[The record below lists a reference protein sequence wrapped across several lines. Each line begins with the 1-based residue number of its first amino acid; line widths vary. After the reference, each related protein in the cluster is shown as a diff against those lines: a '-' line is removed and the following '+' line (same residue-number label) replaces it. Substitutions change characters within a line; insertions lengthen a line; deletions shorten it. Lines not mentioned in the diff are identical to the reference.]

1 MILYMGKYAFIL
13 LLSLALFVTRSY
25 SQSKVKGFISGT
37 LVDTTAGKQTPMG
50 NATVSVTPLA
60 GDSTDAQ
67 YTVSDKR
74 GDFTIRG
81 ITAGQYKLLI
91 TYEGYSPISRRFS
104 ISDSSSMINLNTV
117 YMQHSDAM
125 LEAAIVQRP
134 PMGIKKDTTEYNASM
149 FAVKPNAVAED
160 LLKKMPGMQVDNSG
174 NVTHAGETVTRIL
187 VDGKRFFSDD
197 PKLATRNLPPDVID
211 KIQVFDDL
219 SDQSKFTG
227 FDDGNRVKTINIVTK
242 KNARKGYF
250 GKFVGGDGT
259 DEYYDESL
267 NLHRFNGN
275 TQMSLLGQGNDVN
288 KQNFT
293 AQDIFGS
300 GGGGGGRRGG
310 NGGGGGGGPAASTS
324 YQSNGITT
332 VWAGGFNYKNTLGTD
347 PNHSTDIYG
356 SYFYNY
362 QHVVL
367 KQTDSSINPVSTTD
381 GSDSAL
387 TTVGNSTAIS
397 RISAH
402 RIFLNVESRL
412 DSNNSIIFR
421 PNITLQKSTPSGS
434 SYTAEYDNHGNPIY
448 SELGNTSSTNSGF
461 NINSSNLQFR
471 HRFAKPFRTISLDI
485 NTTANVNN
493 GTGYNHSINSFSP
506 SATNK
511 NFYTDTLNQFYND
524 SLKSWSITPTLS
536 YTEPLG
542 KHQILQFTYLHTYTN
557 STTINN
563 TYDYVDSLK
572 SYAHYDYLFSNSY
585 KFTSNADQAALAW
598 RIQEKK
604 LNLSVGSGIQWT
616 EFDSYNTT
624 KGIPVDHGY
633 INYTPTVNLS
643 YQFSSTQHLRLNYS
657 GRTGTPTAAQLQPLT
672 TTTDS
677 INYQVGNPG
686 LKPQFTHSLRI
697 LYANFDPA
705 TQHVI
710 FATLN
715 ASTIVND
722 IQSAIY
728 QNAEGGRTST
738 YTNLNGTW
746 NVNGFFNYGFPLAHP
761 KSNLN
766 FMTNVTYNQSQ
777 SLLAQDSLSYF
788 QGVGIAH
795 EYTKVTGLNET
806 IRWTT
811 NIKKNFDMNFSST
824 TGYTINKTTGINRP
838 SADTANSGKVV
849 SSGSSSLNTFNE
861 TLSAEFT
868 AYTNS
873 GWLIAATFD
882 YTYTY
887 TPSKTYTAHIP
898 LLTPSIAKQLF
909 KKKNGE
915 IRLTVFDV
923 LNKNTS
929 VAESVAAGGAQ
940 TFQRTNTL
948 TRYAMLTFT
957 YNLNNFQ
964 GSQQGR
970 RGPGGMFPG
979 RFRGGGGGG
988 GFRDGNGGFPVN

>member
-1 MILYMGKYAFIL
+1 MGKYL
-13 LLSLALFVTRSY
+13 LLVLISMVLCVTHSY
-25 SQSKVKGFISGT
+25 SQSKVKGFVSGT
-37 LVDTTAGKQTPMG
+37 LVDTTGGKQTPMG
-50 NATVSVTPLA
+50 NATVSVTPLG

-74 GDFTIRG
+74 GDFTVRG
-81 ITAGQYKLLI
+81 ISAGQYKLLI
-91 TYEGYSPISRRFS
+91 TYEGFQAISRRFS
-104 ISDSSSMINLNTV
+104 ISDSSSMISFNTL
-117 YMQHSDAM
+117 YMQHADNM

-174 NVTHAGETVTRIL
+174 NVTHAGETVTRVL

-197 PKLATRNLPPDVID
+197 PKLATRNLPPDIID

-259 DEYYDESL
+259 NDYYDESV

-275 TQMSLLGQGNDVN
+275 NQMSLLGQGNDVN

-293 AQDIFGS
+293 AQDIFGG

-310 NGGGGGGGPAASTS
+310 GGGPSASTS
-324 YQSNGITT
+324 YQSNGVTT
-332 VWAGGFNYKNTLGTD
+332 VWAGGLNYKNTFGTD
-347 PNHSTDIYG
+347 PNHSTDVYG

-367 KQTDSSINPVSTTD
+367 TQSDSAINPVRNNE
-381 GSDSAL
+381 GIDSAL
-387 TTVGNSTAIS
+387 TNVGNSTSIS

-402 RIFLNVESRL
+402 RIFLNIESRL

-421 PNITLQKSTPSGS
+421 PNITLQKSTPSAS
-434 SYTAEYDNHGNPIY
+434 TLTAEYDNHGNPIY
-448 SELGNTSSTNSGF
+448 SELGYTNSENSGF
-461 NINSSNLQFR
+461 NINSTNLQLR
-471 HRFAKPFRTISLDI
+471 HRFAKPYRTISLDI

-493 GTGYNHSINSFSP
+493 GTGFTHSINSFWPRAANKSP
-506 SATNK
+506 
-511 NFYTDTLNQFYND
+511 YTDTLNQFYND
-524 SLKSWSITPTLS
+524 SLHSWSVTPTLS
-536 YTEPLG
+536 YTEPLN
-542 KHQILQFTYLHTYTN
+542 KHQILQFTYNHTYTN

-572 SYAHYDYLFSNSY
+572 AYTHYNYLFSNSY
-585 KFTSNADQAALAW
+585 KFTSNADQAAVAW
-598 RIQEKK
+598 RIQEQKM
-604 LNLSVGSGIQWT
+604 NLSIGSGVQWT

-624 KGIPVDHGY
+624 KHIPVDHGY
-633 INYTPTVNLS
+633 INYTPTVNFS
-643 YQFSSTQHLRLNYS
+643 YQFSNTSHLRLNYN
-657 GRTGTPTAAQLQPLT
+657 GRTGTPNAAQLQPLT

-677 INYQVGNPG
+677 INYTAGNPG

-710 FATLN
+710 FATVN
-715 ASTIVND
+715 ASTTVND

-746 NVNGFFNYGFPLAHP
+746 NVNGFFNYGFPLKHP

-766 FMTNVTYNQSQ
+766 FMTNVTYSQSQ
-777 SLLAQDSLSYF
+777 SLLAQDSASYF
-788 QGVGIAH
+788 AGLDIAH
-795 EYTKVTGLNET
+795 EYTKTTGLNET

-811 NIKKNFDMNFSST
+811 NIKKNFDMNFSSA
-824 TGYTINKTTGINRP
+824 TGYTINKTAGIARP
-838 SADTANSGKVV
+838 SSDTAGSGHV
-849 SSGSSSLNTFNE
+849 SGGSTSLNTFNE

-882 YTYTY
+882 YTYSY
-887 TPSKTYTAHIP
+887 TPSKAYTAHIP

-929 VAESVAAGGAQ
+929 VSESVAAGGAQ

-964 GSQQGR
+964 GAQQGR
-970 RGPGGMFPG
+970 RFPGMFPG

-988 GFRDGNGGFPVN
+988 GGIRDGGGGFPIN

>member
-1 MILYMGKYAFIL
+1 
-13 LLSLALFVTRSY
+13 
-25 SQSKVKGFISGT
+25 
-37 LVDTTAGKQTPMG
+37 VDTTAGKQVPMS
-50 NATVSVTPLA
+50 NATVSVTPLG
-60 GDSTDAQ
+60 GDSTDAV

-74 GDFTIRG
+74 GDFTVKG

-91 TYEGYSPISRRFS
+91 TFEGYQAIDRRFS
-104 ISDSSSMINLNTV
+104 ISDSGSMVNFNTL
-117 YMQHSDAM
+117 YMQHADNM

-134 PMGIKKDTTEYNASM
+134 PMGIKKDTTEYSASM

-174 NVTHAGETVTRIL
+174 NITHAGETVTRVL

-197 PKLATRNLPPDVID
+197 PKLATRNLPPDIID

-259 DEYYDESL
+259 DDYYDESL

-275 TQMSLLGQGNDVN
+275 NQLSLLGQGNDVN

-300 GGGGGGRRGG
+300 GGGGGRRGG
-310 NGGGGGGGPAASTS
+310 GAPSASTS
-324 YQSNGITT
+324 YQSNGVTT
-332 VWAGGFNYKNTLGTD
+332 VWAGGFNYKNTFGTD
-347 PNHSTDIYG
+347 PNHSTDVYG

-367 KQTDSSINPVSTTD
+367 KQTDSAISPVQNNE
-381 GSDSAL
+381 GIDSAM
-387 TTVGNSTAIS
+387 TNVGNSTNIS

-421 PNITLQKSTPSGS
+421 PNITFQQSTPSGAS
-434 SYTAEYDNHGNPIY
+434 STRQYDNRGNPVL
-448 SELGNTSSTNSGF
+448 SETGNTSSENTGF

-471 HRFAKPFRTISLDI
+471 HRFAKPFRTISLDL

-493 GTGYNHSINSFSP
+493 GTGYNYSVNSFWP
-506 SATNK
+506 TLANK
-511 NFYTDTLNQFYND
+511 TPFHVDTLNQFYRD
-524 SLKSWSITPTLS
+524 SLHNFTINPTLS
-536 YTEPLG
+536 YTEPLN
-542 KHQILQFTYLHTYTN
+542 KHQILQFTYSHVYNN

-563 TYDYVDSLK
+563 TYDYVDSVK
-572 SYAHYDYLFSNSY
+572 AYTHFSSLFSNSY
-585 KFTSNADQAALAW
+585 KFTSNSDQAAMYW
-598 RIQEKK
+598 RLQENK

-616 EFDSYNTT
+616 QFDSYNTT
-624 KGIPVDHGY
+624 KGIDVKHGY
-633 INYTPTVNLS
+633 TNYTPTVNLS
-643 YQFSSTQHLRLNYS
+643 YQISATQHLRLNYS
-657 GRTGTPTAAQLQPLT
+657 GRTGTPTAAQLQPLAT
-672 TTTDS
+672 TSDS

-697 LYANFDPA
+697 LYANFDPG

-710 FATLN
+710 FATIN

-766 FMTNVTYNQSQ
+766 FMTNVTYTQSQ
-777 SLLAQDSLSYF
+777 SLLAQDSTSYF
-788 QGVGIAH
+788 AGIGIAH
-795 EYTKVTGLNET
+795 EYTKTTGLNET

-824 TGYTINKTTGINRP
+824 TGYTINKTTGISRP
-838 SADTANSGKVV
+838 SGDSTTGGHGASG
-849 SSGSSSLNTFNE
+849 GSNSLNTFNE

-873 GWLIAATFD
+873 GWLIAANFD

-887 TPSKTYTAHIP
+887 TSSKIYTAHIP
-898 LLTPSIAKQLF
+898 LFTPSIAKQLF
-909 KKKNGE
+909 RKKNGE
-915 IRLTVFDV
+915 LRLTVFDV

-929 VAESVAAGGAQ
+929 VSESVAAGGAQ
-940 TFQRTNTL
+940 TFQRTNVL

-957 YNLNNFQ
+957 YNLNKFP
-964 GSQQGR
+964 GTQQGR
-970 RGPGGMFPG
+970 RFPPGMFPG
-979 RFRGGGGGG
+979 GGHWHGGGGGG
-988 GFRDGNGGFPVN
+988 IRDGGGGFPIN

>member
-1 MILYMGKYAFIL
+1 MSKYLVLVLVSLILCA
-13 LLSLALFVTRSY
+13 TRSY
-25 SQSKVKGFISGT
+25 SQSKVKGFVSGS
-37 LVDTTAGKQTPMG
+37 LVDTTGGKRTPMG
-50 NATVSVTPLA
+50 NATVSVTPLG
-60 GDSTDAQ
+60 GDSTDAV

-74 GDFTIRG
+74 GDFTVKG
-81 ITAGQYKLLI
+81 ITAGEYKLLI
-91 TYEGYSPISRRFS
+91 TFEGYQAIDRRFT
-104 ISDSSSMINLNTV
+104 ISDSGSMVNYNTL
-117 YMQHSDAM
+117 YMQHADNM

-174 NVTHAGETVTRIL
+174 NITHAGEKVTRVL

-197 PKLATRNLPPDVID
+197 PKLATRNLPPDIID

-259 DEYYDESL
+259 DDYYDESL

-275 TQMSLLGQGNDVN
+275 NQLSLLGQGNDVN

-300 GGGGGGRRGG
+300 GGGGRRGG
-310 NGGGGGGGPAASTS
+310 GGAPSASTS
-324 YQSNGITT
+324 YQSNGVTT
-332 VWAGGFNYKNTLGTD
+332 VWAGGFNYKNTFGTD
-347 PNHSTDIYG
+347 PNHSTDVYG

-367 KQTDSSINPVSTTD
+367 TQTDSAISPVQNNE
-381 GSDSAL
+381 GIDSAM
-387 TTVGNSTAIS
+387 TNVGNSTNIS

-421 PNITLQKSTPSGS
+421 PNITIQQSTPSGS
-434 SYTAEYDNHGNPIY
+434 SSTRQYDNLGNPVL
-448 SELGNTSSTNSGF
+448 SEAGNTSSENTGF
-461 NINSSNLQFR
+461 SINSTNLQFR
-471 HRFAKPFRTISLDI
+471 HRFAKPFRTLSLDL

-493 GTGYNHSINSFSP
+493 GTGYSYSVNSFWP
-506 SATNK
+506 TLANK
-511 NFYTDTLNQFYND
+511 TPFHVDTLNQFYRD
-524 SLKSWSITPTLS
+524 SLHNFTISPTLS
-536 YTEPLG
+536 YTEPLN
-542 KHQILQFTYLHTYTN
+542 KHQILQFTYSHVYNN

-563 TYDYVDSLK
+563 TYDYVDSVK
-572 SYAHYDYLFSNSY
+572 AYAQFAYLFSNSY
-585 KFTSNADQAALAW
+585 KFTSNSDQAALAW
-598 RIQEKK
+598 RIQQNK

-624 KGIPVDHGY
+624 KHIPVDHGY

-643 YQFSSTQHLRLNYS
+643 YQFTNTQHLRLNYS
-657 GRTGTPTAAQLQPLT
+657 GRTGTPTPAQLQPLT
-672 TTTDS
+672 TTSDS

-697 LYANFDPA
+697 LYANFDPG

-766 FMTNVTYNQSQ
+766 FMTNVTYTQSQ
-777 SLLAQDSLSYF
+777 SLLAQDSASYF
-788 QGVGIAH
+788 AGIGIAH
-795 EYTKVTGLNET
+795 EYTKTTGLNET

-824 TGYTINKTTGINRP
+824 TGYTINKTTGISRR
-838 SADTANSGKVV
+838 SGD
-849 SSGSSSLNTFNE
+849 STTGGHGASGGSNSLNTFNE

-873 GWLIAATFD
+873 GWLIAANFD

-887 TPSKTYTAHIP
+887 TSSKIYTAHIP
-898 LLTPSIAKQLF
+898 LFTPSIAKQLF
-909 KKKNGE
+909 RKKNGE
-915 IRLTVFDV
+915 LRLTVFDV
-923 LNKNTS
+923 LNQNTS
-929 VAESVAAGGAQ
+929 VSESVAAGGAQ
-940 TFQRTNTL
+940 TFQRTNVL

-957 YNLNNFQ
+957 YNLNKFP
-964 GSQQGR
+964 GTQQGR
-970 RGPGGMFPG
+970 RFPPGMFPG
-979 RFRGGGGGG
+979 GGHWHGGGGGG
-988 GFRDGNGGFPVN
+988 IRDGGGGFPIN